1 MTIDLIQRV
10 NESVAAQVSDWPL
23 YDDEKAR
30 LDRNAV
36 LTASENL
43 RCLRELKFN
52 KTATTPR
59 PQEKWGMAQRGH
71 AVEAWV
77 VEQLVESLGLGERI
91 SLAGNDQRSFLCDD
105 AGLSGTPDGV
115 FFKDG
120 KWTLLEFKSVDPRT
134 NIEAMTAPKPQ
145 HFAQV
150 QQNMWLL
157 RFHDFSVDS
166 AVILYVDASD
176 FQRMRQFDVPY
187 DGGEVAKRAEI
198 RAGLLFDAPSPA
210 DLPAEGLT
218 NNGCTYCAFK
228 EECSAIQVAQGETRK
243 SEKPSMPV
251 FAPRGITES
260 VREYGSIK
268 EQIKVLEAR
277 ADALSASIKEYAVAE
292 NRFEFE
298 TAAYSVKVTEVAGRK
313 TLDVKAYEKAT
324 GVSSEDFYKVGK
336 PSIRLEVS
344 AKTEN

>member
-1 MTIDLIQRV
+1 MTIDLIQRISD
-10 NESVAAQVSDWPL
+10 SVAAQASDWPL

-43 RCLRELKFN
+43 RCLRELKFS
-52 KTATTPR
+52 KTMPR
-59 PQEKWGMAQRGH
+59 EFDKWGMAQRGH

-77 VEQLVESLGLGERI
+77 VEQLVASLGVGERI
-91 SLAGNDQRSFLCDD
+91 MLHGESQRSFLCDD

-115 FFKDG
+115 FWKDG
-120 KWTLLEFKSVDPRT
+120 VFTLLEFKSADPRT
-134 NIEAMTAPKPQ
+134 NLEGMTAPKPQ
-145 HFAQV
+145 HLAQV

-157 RFHDFSVDS
+157 NYHNFGVDK
-166 AVILYVDASD
+166 AIVLYVDASD
-176 FQRMRQFDVPY
+176 FQRMRQFEVAY
-187 DGGEVAKRAEI
+187 DDGETAKRAEI
-198 RAGLLFDAPSPA
+198 RAGLLFDAASPA

-218 NNGCTYCAFK
+218 NNGCSFCAYK
-228 EECSAIQVAQGETRK
+228 EECSAIQAANREQRAA
-243 SEKPSMPV
+243 EKPIMPK

-268 EQIKVLEAR
+268 EQIKALEER
-277 ADALSASIKEYAVAE
+277 ADVLSATIKEYAVSE
-292 NRFEFE
+292 NQYVFD
-298 TAAYSVKVTEVAGRK
+298 TAAYSVAVTEVAGRK

-324 GVSSEDFYKVGK
+324 GVSSEGFYKVGK